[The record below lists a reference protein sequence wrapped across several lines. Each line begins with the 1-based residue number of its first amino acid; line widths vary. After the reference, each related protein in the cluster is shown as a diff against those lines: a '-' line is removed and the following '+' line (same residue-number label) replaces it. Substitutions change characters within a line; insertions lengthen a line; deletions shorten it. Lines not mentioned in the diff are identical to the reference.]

1 MTATAFEIKQYDEKA
16 KRYHFLAMINAATPA
31 EAKLKFIERVNYK
44 PRDGFVLFVKSP
56 GCL

>member
-16 KRYHFLAMINAATPA
+16 KRYHFLAMVNASTPE
-31 EAKLKFIERVNYK
+31 EAKQKFIERVNYK
-44 PRDGFVLFVKSP
+44 RRDGVILFVKSP